1 MFTPEEQRSQL
12 QDKWRSEIQARI
24 TRLRI
29 ANDAPQNSEQT
40 TATLRGRICELKELL
55 RLTQSSAPAQEGS
68 PE

>member
-1 MFTPEEQRSQL
+1 MFTPEDQRSQL
-12 QDKWRSEIQARI
+12 QDKWRREIQARI
-24 TRLRI
+24 DRLRI

-55 RLTQSSAPAQEGS
+55 RLTETKAPAQDGN